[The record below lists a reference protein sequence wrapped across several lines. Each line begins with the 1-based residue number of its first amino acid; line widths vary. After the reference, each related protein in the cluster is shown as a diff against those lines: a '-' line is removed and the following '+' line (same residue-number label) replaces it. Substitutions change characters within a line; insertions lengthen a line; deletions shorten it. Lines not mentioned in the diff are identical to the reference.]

1 MIKEFLDSV
10 QQRVIDA
17 FSGLS
22 EFVFLAGWYAVGIAL
37 LLGTLALSWF
47 FGGLPVI
54 GKWIRGIGGVVVL
67 LFGAFLAGL
76 QVMANH
82 AKKDNQHYRDKI
94 KELQDQQRQKDNV
107 GKGWFF

>member
-1 MIKEFLDSV
+1 MINEFLDNITG
-10 QQRVIDA
+10 RVRDA

-22 EFVFLAGWYAVGIAL
+22 DFVFLAGWYALGLGL
-37 LLGTLALSWF
+37 LFAALALSWF
-47 FGGLPVI
+47 FGGLPII

-82 AKKDNQHYRDKI
+82 AKADNQRYRDKI
-94 KELQDQQRQKDNV
+94 KELQQAQRRDKPGGN
-107 GKGWFF
+107 WFS